1 MWRDENKYSQCVT
14 RPLVRCM
21 SSFLVSRSSSML
33 SLPQKVKVLDLEE
46 DSKVVSGP
54 KDRSILP
61 VTLMFWLRPFE
72 VITK

>member
-1 MWRDENKYSQCVT
+1 MIGKIPIIYFA
-14 RPLVRCM
+14 P
-21 SSFLVSRSSSML
+21 FLVSRSSSML

-61 VTLMFWLRPFE
+61 VTLMFWLHPFE